1 VLWDSDALRTP
12 ATAYAQTLPAST
24 KDDMRNLLLLSLIIA
39 TLTSCGQD
47 KVTFKTYF
55 KPNKVYKT
63 TMTTSSE
70 TEVDF
75 TGNEEKIEKI
85 KANGTKLPMIVA
97 GSNEMTTTMTTGA
110 MTADNSFPAKMTYGK
125 VIANQIVNGKETK
138 EEKSMSGLI
147 IEGFYTQE
155 NKLRIDTMISDRMD
169 ENTKQL
175 IKTTLENVQQ
185 QIKFPE
191 NPMQVGDSF
200 DQRIP
205 MQIPVA
211 GLNPVKVVITTN
223 YKLKNISNG
232 KANFDIVQTV
242 TLDMENEQTNVT
254 ASGEGSGISEFD
266 IANNTT
272 TRYESDLTMTMKL
285 TADDLVI
292 SAKINSKSKQLVT
305 VD

>member
-1 VLWDSDALRTP
+1 
-12 ATAYAQTLPAST
+12 
-24 KDDMRNLLLLSLIIA
+24 
-39 TLTSCGQD
+39 
-47 KVTFKTYF
+47 
-55 KPNKVYKT
+55 
-63 TMTTSSE
+63 MTTSSE

-75 TGNEEKIEKI
+75 MGNEEKIEKI
-85 KANGTKLPMIVA
+85 RTNGTKLPMIVA

-110 MTADNSFPAKMTYGK
+110 MTADKSFPAKMTYEK
-125 VIANQIVNGKETK
+125 VIANQIVNDKETK

-155 NKLRIDTMISDRMD
+155 NKLRIDTMISDRID
-169 ENTKQL
+169 ENTKRI
-175 IKTTLENVQQ
+175 IKSTLENVQQ

-191 NPMQVGDSF
+191 NPMEVGDSF
-200 DQRIP
+200 DQKLP

-223 YKLKNISNG
+223 YKLKDISNG
-232 KANFDIVQTV
+232 KAMFDIIQTV
-242 TLDMENEQTNVT
+242 TLDIENEQTNVS
-254 ASGEGSGISEFD
+254 ASGEGVGISEFD
-266 IANNTT
+266 IVNNIIS
-272 TRYESDLTMTMKL
+272 RYESDLTMTLKM

>member
-1 VLWDSDALRTP
+1 
-12 ATAYAQTLPAST
+12 
-24 KDDMRNLLLLSLIIA
+24 MRNLLLLSLIIA
-39 TLTSCGQD
+39 TLTSYGQD

-55 KPNKVYKT
+55 KPSRVYKT

-110 MTADNSFPAKMTYGK
+110 MTADHSFPAKMTYGK
-125 VIANQIVNGKETK
+125 IIASQIVNGKETK

-169 ENTKQL
+169 ENTKRI
-175 IKTTLENVQQ
+175 IKSTLENVQQ
-185 QIKFPE
+185 QISFPE
-191 NPMQVGDSF
+191 KPMQVGDSF
-200 DQRIP
+200 EQKLP

-223 YKLKNISNG
+223 YKLKEISSG
-232 KANFDIVQTV
+232 KAKFDIVQTV
-242 TLDMENEQTNVT
+242 TLDMEIEQTNVS
-254 ASGEGSGISEFD
+254 ASGEGIGISEFD

-272 TRYESDLTMTMKL
+272 TSYESDLTMTMKM
-285 TADDLVI
+285 TADDLII

-305 VD
+305 VE

>member
-1 VLWDSDALRTP
+1 
-12 ATAYAQTLPAST
+12 
-24 KDDMRNLLLLSLIIA
+24 
-39 TLTSCGQD
+39 
-47 KVTFKTYF
+47 
-55 KPNKVYKT
+55 
-63 TMTTSSE
+63 MTTSSE